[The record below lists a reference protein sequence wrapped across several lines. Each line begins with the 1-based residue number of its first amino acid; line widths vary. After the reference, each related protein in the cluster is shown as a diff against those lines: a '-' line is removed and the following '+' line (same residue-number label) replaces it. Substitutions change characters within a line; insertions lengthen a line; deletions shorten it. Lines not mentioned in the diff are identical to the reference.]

1 MSIAEFSVKNSII
14 AWMATLI
21 VVVGGLMAALFT
33 MQREVFP
40 VTDLDL
46 AVIRTFYPNASPAEV
61 EDQVTNLI
69 EDELT
74 DITGIDEYSSSSSE
88 GVSVIIVQ
96 LDADV
101 ADTFRVVNDIQ
112 RHVDQID
119 DFPDEVEDPVIES
132 ITTDQPLINVCVAGS
147 APERELRR
155 YGDELERRLRR
166 IPGVSSIDKQGWRDE
181 EFWVEADPGLLHDF
195 EVSLNELIIALRES
209 NVTLPG
215 GKIESGAREIILR
228 TVGKFHSEA
237 EIEKVVVRSNIDG
250 RAITVKDVAQVRRM
264 FEEDAVYTK
273 ANGELTLILGVK
285 KKESGD
291 TIDIADAVKE
301 LVKAETAS
309 LPDGVRLTLI
319 DDSSYYVKRRLRVL
333 LNNGGIG
340 LILVL
345 ACLFVA
351 LNFRVAVFTAL
362 GIPFAFLGT
371 LLIMSY
377 FGMTINLMTMFGL
390 IIVLGMIVDDTII
403 VGENIYRHLE
413 EGKPPRQAAIDGA
426 KEVTGPVI
434 STVLTTIAA
443 FFPLMFAPDLY
454 ATYLGWLVL
463 TVIVCLVASLVEC
476 LFIMPS
482 HLADFAKPLEVPKP
496 DGEAANPPPFRK
508 AYLTLLEHALR
519 WRYFVLPG
527 VVIFAALVMLAI
539 MPYVRVILFPGD
551 MIDIVFVYM
560 SAAEGTSIDTT
571 EELAQQV
578 ESVVAELPESDLT
591 DYVTYVG
598 QQLDFEAGMGRIRG
612 SHYAQIAI
620 YLTPQDTRK
629 RKTQEIINQLRERS
643 AEIKGLERLSFEMV
657 KPGPPVGKPL
667 EVRIQG
673 RDIETLK
680 AIAKEVKAYLVEQEG
695 VSDVEDDY
703 GAGKDERHVIVDE
716 RQAARLG
723 LSVKSVAETVFAAY
737 EGAKATAVREGKD
750 ELEVRVMLQ
759 KEFRDDETYVKKL
772 QVLNRAGRLIPIE
785 HVADLVASQ
794 GLPTLNHFDGER
806 VITVGA
812 EIDEEVVTSA
822 AVNTALE
829 KHFKDLPVRYEGYRL
844 LRGGEWAE
852 TRKVMLFMVTALAV
866 ALLLMYTILAVQFG
880 SFFQPLVLLFP
891 IPLSFVGV
899 IAALILH
906 GKPISIMAMLGFVGL
921 GGVVVN
927 DAIVLVSF
935 INSQR
940 ARGVSLHDALMIGGE
955 MRLRPIFL
963 TSITTILGLLPVIYG
978 IGGYEPFI
986 APAAIVLA
994 FGLFFATYL
1003 TLVIVPV
1010 IYHIGADMKGLFRV
1024 TAQPVDPVQI

>member
-1 MSIAEFSVKNSII
+1 MSIAEFSVKNSILS
-14 AWMATLI
+14 WMVTMI
-21 VVVGGLMAALFT
+21 VVVGGLMASFFV

-46 AVIRTFYPNASPAEV
+46 VVIRTFYPNASPEEV

-69 EDELT
+69 EDE
-74 DITGIDEYSSSSSE
+74 ISEVTGIDEYRSSSSE
-88 GVSVIIVQ
+88 GASIIIVEI
-96 LDADV
+96 DPDV
-101 ADTFRVVNDIQ
+101 EDMFRVINDIQ
-112 RHVDQID
+112 RRVDQID
-119 DFPDEVEDPVIES
+119 DFPGDVEDPVIEA
-132 ITTDQPLINVCVAGS
+132 ITTDQPLINVCVAGT

-166 IPGVSSIDKQGWRDE
+166 IPGVSTIDKLGWRDE
-181 EFWVEADPGLLHDF
+181 EFWVEADPRLLDDF
-195 EVSLNELIIALRES
+195 EVSLNELIRALRES

-215 GKIESGAREIILR
+215 GKIDSGEKELILR
-228 TVGKFHSEA
+228 TVGKFHSVA
-237 EIEKVVVRSNIDG
+237 EIEQVVVRSNIDG
-250 RAITVKDVAQVRRM
+250 RAVIVKDVAQVSRR

-273 ANGELTLILGVK
+273 ANGDFTLVLGVK

-291 TIDIADAVKE
+291 TIDIADSVKE
-301 LVKAETAS
+301 LVRVENTT
-309 LPDGVRLTLI
+309 LPDGVRLALV
-319 DDSSYYVKRRLRVL
+319 DDSSYYVKRRLKVL

-340 LILVL
+340 LLLVL

-351 LNFRVAVFTAL
+351 LNFRVALFTAL

-371 LLIMSY
+371 MLLMSY

-403 VGENIYRHLE
+403 VGENIFRHLE
-413 EGKPPRQAAIDGA
+413 KGKSPKQAAIDGA

-434 STVLTTIAA
+434 STILTTVSA

-463 TVIVCLVASLVEC
+463 TVIVCLGASLVEC

-482 HLADFAKPLEVPKP
+482 HIADFAKPIAAPPEGAAPK
-496 DGEAANPPPFRK
+496 NPPPFRR
-508 AYLTLLEHALR
+508 AYLSLLDHALR
-519 WRYFVLPG
+519 WRYLVLPG
-527 VVIFAALVMLAI
+527 IVAIAVAVMMVI
-539 MPYVRVILFPGD
+539 MPYTRVILFPGD

-560 SAAEGTSIDTT
+560 SAPEGTSMETT
-571 EELAQQV
+571 EDLAEQV
-578 ESVVAELPESDLT
+578 EDLIAGLPETELM

-598 QQLDFEAGMGRIRG
+598 QQLDFEAGLGRTRG
-612 SHYAQIAI
+612 SHYAQVAV
-620 YLTPQDTRK
+620 YLTPQNTRN
-629 RKTQEIINQLRERS
+629 RKTQEIINELRDR
-643 AEIKGLERLSFEMV
+643 AAHITGLDRLSFEMV

-673 RDIETLK
+673 RDIETLQEIS
-680 AIAKEVKAYLVEQEG
+680 AEIEEYLAGQDG
-695 VSDVEDDY
+695 VSDIENDF
-703 GAGKDERHVIVDE
+703 GEGKEERHVIIDE

-723 LSVKSVAETVFAAY
+723 LSVQSIAGTVFAAY
-737 EGAKATAVREGKD
+737 EGAEATTVREGKD

-759 KEFRDDETYVKKL
+759 KEFREDETYVAKL
-772 QVLNRAGRLIPIE
+772 HVPNRAGRLIPLE
-785 HVADLVASQ
+785 RVAELVPSQ
-794 GLPTLNHFDGER
+794 GLPTINHFDGER

-812 EIDEEVVTSA
+812 EIDEEIVTSA
-822 AVNTALE
+822 GVNATLE
-829 KHFKDLPVRYEGYRL
+829 KHFEDLPERYPGYRL

-852 TRKVMLFMVTALAV
+852 TQKVVSFMLTALAV
-866 ALLLMYTILAVQFG
+866 AVLLMYTILAVQFG

-927 DAIVLVSF
+927 DAIVLVNF
-935 INSQR
+935 VNKLR
-940 ARGVSLHDALMIGGE
+940 ASGMPLHEALLEGGG

-963 TSITTILGLLPVIYG
+963 TSITTILGLIPVIYG

-1003 TLVIVPV
+1003 TLVVVPV
-1010 IYHIGADMKGLFRV
+1010 IYNIGADVKGLLKRLLRM
-1024 TAQPVDPVQI
+1024 A